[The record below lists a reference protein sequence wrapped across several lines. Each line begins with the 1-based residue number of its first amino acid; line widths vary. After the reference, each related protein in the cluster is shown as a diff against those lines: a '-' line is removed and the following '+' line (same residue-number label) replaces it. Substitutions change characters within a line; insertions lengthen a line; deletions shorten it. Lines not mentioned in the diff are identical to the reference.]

1 MHNLWDSNITS
12 VLCDPAQAF
21 FIFKELQY
29 RCLDFLLPVNND
41 VWDMIHLEL
50 TWRSCERCI
59 CTQSIDIWWG
69 VFQNQDS
76 TAILGRLWR
85 SSSSRSKID

>member
-21 FIFKELQY
+21 FVFKELEC
-29 RCLDFLLPVNND
+29 RCLDFLLTVNND

-50 TWRSCERCI
+50 TWRSCEKVASYPEHRHMAGR
-59 CTQSIDIWWG
+59 QA
-69 VFQNQDS
+69 S

-85 SSSSRSKID
+85 SSIAQ